1 MVINVKSPAELAPY
15 VKCPMPC
22 FQPPA
27 EAARMVAVLPSPAR
41 AQRSRLQRVDGAAMV
56 HFGARGLRDLKQIAP
71 ARLLFPDGDA
81 GEFQLA
87 VTVTTSGGLT
97 GGDRLSLDIRV
108 DPGACAT
115 VIPQAAEKIYRA
127 LPDDPPT
134 RIETRI
140 ALGPGSR
147 CEWLAQEAILFDR
160 SRMRRSLDVA
170 MTGDARLLAA
180 EMIVLGRGA
189 MGETF
194 ASGLI
199 HDSWRIR
206 RDGRLVWADTLHAE
220 GDIAAIAAR
229 PFGFDGACAI
239 LTLVYAG
246 PDAARHLDLARTL
259 VPPEQ
264 GGATAFDGLLV
275 VRMAGPDPRQVRDVA
290 LRCGE
295 ILRAATFGL
304 SPRLPSICYC

>member
-1 MVINVKSPAELAPY
+1 MVANLLNR
-15 VKCPMPC
+15 
-22 FQPPA
+22 PA
-27 EAARMVAVLPSPAR
+27 EAAPPA
-41 AQRSRLQRVDGAAMV
+41 RSRLQRVDGAAMV
-56 HFGARGLRDLKQIAP
+56 HFGPRGLRDLSQIAP

-81 GEFQLA
+81 GEFPLA

-97 GGDRLSLDIRV
+97 GGDRLALDIKV
-108 DPGACAT
+108 DDDAAAT

-140 ALGPGSR
+140 ALGAASR

-160 SRMRRSLDVA
+160 SHMRRSLEVDMA
-170 MTGDARLLAA
+170 ADARLLAS

-194 ASGLI
+194 ESGLI

-206 RDGRLVWADTLHAE
+206 RGGRLIWADTLHIG
-220 GDIAAIAAR
+220 GDVAGTAAR
-229 PFGFDGACAI
+229 PFGFGGASAV
-239 LTLVYAG
+239 LTLVYVG
-246 PDAARHLDLARTL
+246 PDAADHLESARTL
-259 VPPEQ
+259 IPAPH
-264 GGATAFDGLLV
+264 GGATCFDGMLIL
-275 VRMAGPDPRQVRDVA
+275 RMTAPDPRRVRDIA
-290 LRCGE
+290 LRCAE
-295 ILRAATFGL
+295 ILRSAVFGL